1 MRGTIFI
8 VDDTPIDQEI
18 MSKSLSRHN
27 FRTVKFSSAHDALRE
42 LERIKPIAVVTD
54 VLMPKIDGIEFIRM
68 MRQRMYK
75 GLIVAISS
83 GGEFNNIDS
92 IKYAVISGADFGL
105 KKQKDLA
112 NIGAIIA
119 SELEGP
125 SSANKNLFS

>member
-18 MSKSLSRHN
+18 MSKSLSKYN
-27 FRTVKFSSAHDALRE
+27 FETVKFSSAQDALRE
-42 LERIKPIAVVTD
+42 LETIKPVAVVTD
-54 VLMPKIDGIEFIRM
+54 VLMPKVDGIEFIRL

-105 KKQKDLA
+105 KKQQDLV
-112 NIGAIIA
+112 NIGSIIA
-119 SELEGP
+119 SELDGP
-125 SSANKNLFS
+125 SAANKNFFR